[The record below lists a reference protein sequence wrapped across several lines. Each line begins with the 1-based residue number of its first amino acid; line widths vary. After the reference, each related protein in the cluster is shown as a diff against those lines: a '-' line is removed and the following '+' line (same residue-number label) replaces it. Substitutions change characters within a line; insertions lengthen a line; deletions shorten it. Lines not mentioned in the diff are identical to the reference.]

1 MCNRIL
7 QQKLS
12 LGEGSGGES
21 VECRGERGREGNI
34 PLTTEIQKKRS
45 PWARDKAMRDHIA
58 HVERSRLCRRML

>member
-21 VECRGERGREGNI
+21 VECQGERGREGNI
-34 PLTTEIQKKRS
+34 PLRIDIQKKRS
-45 PWARDKAMRDHIA
+45 LQAREKAMRNHIA

>member
-34 PLTTEIQKKRS
+34 PLTTDIQKKKKS
-45 PWARDKAMRDHIA
+45 VGKGKGHA
-58 HVERSRLCRRML
+58 